1 MRRFFIA
8 GLMMGTVVMAADTS
22 TAPPTFTKD
31 IAPIFQAKC
40 EECHRKGTA
49 APMSLVTYQEA
60 RPWAKSI
67 KERVASKNMPPWHI
81 DQTVG
86 IRKFAND
93 RSLSA
98 AELSTII
105 KWVDAGAPQGNP
117 KDMSPAKVW
126 PTDETWETAKVL
138 GEPTFVVKSDSYTMP
153 AQGQD
158 VWFKP
163 MSALPIDEE
172 RWVRAVEI
180 RPGTTAGRKMTH
192 HVRADL
198 VIDDAPNGRGGNE
211 AALMEWAIGK
221 QNDIYREGAGK
232 LLEPGA
238 RVRWELH
245 LHAVGEE
252 ITDHVE
258 LGVWLYPKGQEP
270 KHKTVLTSFQASD
283 GELDLLP
290 NQVTMNTHTTVL
302 KSAAR
307 FENFQPHM
315 HLRGKAMLM
324 EATTP
329 DGVTQVLSYVNNFNF
344 NWMNNYI
351 YSDDV
356 APVLPKGTAIKI
368 TSWHDNTAANR
379 FNPDPNQWVGHGDR
393 TIDEMSFAW
402 VNVTNL
408 SDEEYNQWAATHKPE
423 KTTTGTSGGR

>member
-1 MRRFFIA
+1 MKQFFIA
-8 GLMMGTVVMAADTS
+8 GLMLGTAAMAADVS

-49 APMSLVTYQEA
+49 APMSLVTFQEA
-60 RPWAKSI
+60 RPWARSI
-67 KERVASKNMPPWHI
+67 KERVVSKNMPPWHI

-86 IRKFAND
+86 IRQFAND
-93 RSLSA
+93 RSLSPA
-98 AELSTII
+98 QLDLIV
-105 KWVDAGAPQGNP
+105 KWVDAGAPQGDP
-117 KDMSPAKVW
+117 KDMPSAKTW
-126 PTDETWETAKVL
+126 PSNDTWETAKFL
-138 GEPTFVVKSDSYTMP
+138 GEPTFVVKSESYTMP

-180 RPGTTAGRKMTH
+180 RPGTAEGRKMTH

-238 RVRWELH
+238 RIRWEMH
-245 LHAVGEE
+245 YHAVGEE

-270 KHKTVLTSFQASD
+270 KHKTVLTGFQASD
-283 GELDLLP
+283 GELDLPP
-290 NQVTMNTHTTVL
+290 NQVTMHTHTTIL

-307 FENFQPHM
+307 LENFQPHM

-324 EATTP
+324 EATPP

-351 YSDDV
+351 YADDV

-368 TSWHDNTAANR
+368 TSWHDNTSANR

-408 SDEEYNQWAATHKPE
+408 SDEEYAQWAAAH
-423 KTTTGTSGGR
+423 KTTKATTGSTGGR